1 MMSMKMDD
9 MFSEEAKLRMK
20 FSKEVEF
27 IKKRD
32 AIEGNW
38 MQWIEVEPKYEMRL
52 WGTPIRYK
60 HSLMIHCTILSM
72 AE

>member
-1 MMSMKMDD
+1 MN
-9 MFSEEAKLRMK
+9 

-38 MQWIEVEPKYEMRL
+38 MQWIAPKYEMRY
-52 WGTPIRYK
+52 GAHQSATN
-60 HSLMIHCTILSM
+60 T
-72 AE
+72 A